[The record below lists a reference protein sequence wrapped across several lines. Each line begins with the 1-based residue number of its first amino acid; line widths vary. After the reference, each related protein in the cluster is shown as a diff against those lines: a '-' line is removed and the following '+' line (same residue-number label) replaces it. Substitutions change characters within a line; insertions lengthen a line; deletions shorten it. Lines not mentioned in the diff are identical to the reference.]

1 MRTLVLDASI
11 AIKWYFPEVLSEA
24 ALALISDKIQWVV
37 PDLFYAETGNVLWK
51 KVEQGETAI
60 PVALDAMKS
69 LLSLDMDVRATTSL
83 LVPALEIALQFR
95 CTVYDALYLS
105 AAIAVDCPFV
115 TADRKFYDVI
125 GQTPLREYLLWIED
139 A

>member
-1 MRTLVLDASI
+1 VRTLVLDASI

>member
-1 MRTLVLDASI
+1 VRTLVLDASI

-24 ALALISDKIQWVV
+24 ALALISDKIQWIV

-51 KVEQGETAI
+51 KVERGEATI

-69 LLSLDMDVRATTSL
+69 LLSLDVAIRAVTSL

-105 AAIAVDCPFV
+105 AAVAADCPFV

-125 GQTPLREYLLWIED
+125 GQTPLREYLLWVED